1 MWQGTIINVSSNPFW
16 KSGTTSDIRNTVDV
30 TKIQS
35 QDAKLIG
42 VLLEVVDVFLSAL
55 DNTEGCSFSEKA
67 RSEEFQKNG
76 KSPHHQGHHCQD
88 T

>member
-55 DNTEGCSFSEKA
+55 DNTLACSFSQKT
-67 RSEEFQKNG
+67 RSEEFQ
-76 KSPHHQGHHCQD
+76 
-88 T
+88 